1 MKIARETDYAVRCV
15 LFMARTPSRF
25 FTVREISTVQ
35 EIPPSFLAKILQK
48 LSRAGITASAR
59 GSRGGF
65 RLAMDP
71 GDITLLKVVEAVEG
85 RLAPN
90 DCLVEGRA
98 CSRAGRCSVHPV
110 WRELREEIAGRLGGC
125 TIRKLIDAEDA
136 GSGHQIRLTGE
147 GA

>member
-1 MKIARETDYAVRCV
+1 MKIARETDYAIRCV
-15 LFMARTPSRF
+15 LLMARTPARF

-35 EIPPSFLAKILQK
+35 DIPSSFLAKILQK

-65 RLAMDP
+65 RLVMDP
-71 GDITLLKVVEAVEG
+71 GDITLLTVIEAVEG

-90 DCLVEGRA
+90 DCLVEDRS
-98 CSRAGRCSVHPV
+98 CSRAGRCAVHPV
-110 WRELREEIAGRLGGC
+110 WREVREEISGRLGSH

-136 GSGHQIRLTGE
+136 VNRREIGLAGE
-147 GA
+147 AS